1 MRVTGLEGR
10 VAVVTGAASGIG
22 QAVAR
27 RLAREGVCLAVV
39 DVYEAGLGGR
49 TAGELPRR
57 GAPTVRRRPDRS
69 PWRSWISPSGC
80 WAKSATSASSS
91 TSLAA
96 RSPRATRTS
105 CPRLPTR
112 AFPIEEIDDVDEIR
126 ILATNL
132 TTAFLVC
139 RAFVP
144 ALKARRSGRIVN
156 FTSIAARRGSDRVGV
171 HYAAA
176 KGGVIGL
183 TKTLALELGPH
194 GITVN
199 AIAPG
204 FINTER
210 RRAAAWG
217 RQVGRDSTRRCST
230 PSRWGRLGRPDDIA
244 GIRALL
250 CSDPGW
256 LRLRRHDRRERRP
269 LLRSLARLEWGRRGN
284 SAPHQLDGSMSRM
297 IHRPI

>member
-1 MRVTGLEGR
+1 MQLTGLAGR

-22 QAVAR
+22 QAVVR
-27 RLAREGVCLAVV
+27 RLAAERVRLAVV
-39 DVYEAGLGGR
+39 DIYESGLDR
-49 TAGELPRR
+49 LCGEL
-57 GAPTVRRRPDRS
+57 GEAAAPEPFVADLTDPLEVADVAKRVLGEVGNASFLVNVAGGPVA
-69 PWRSWISPSGC
+69 PSHENP
-80 WAKSATSASSS
+80 
-91 TSLAA
+91 L
-96 RSPRATRTS
+96 
-105 CPRLPTR
+105 PRLPGR
-112 AFPIEEIDDVDEIR
+112 AFPIEEIDDVDWTR

-144 ALKARRSGRIVN
+144 ALKAQRFGRIVN

-210 RRAAAWG
+210 MEAAAWG
-217 RQVGRDSTRRCST
+217 RRT
-230 PSRWGRLGRPDDIA
+230 PEQHQALLAAIPLGRLGRPDDVA
-244 GIRALL
+244 GIVALL
-250 CSDPGW
+250 CSDQGGYVSGATIDVNGGLYFGP
-256 LRLRRHDRRERRP
+256 
-269 LLRSLARLEWGRRGN
+269 
-284 SAPHQLDGSMSRM
+284 
-297 IHRPI
+297 

>member
-1 MRVTGLEGR
+1 MHLSGLAGR

-22 QAVAR
+22 QAVVR
-27 RLAREGVCLAVV
+27 RLAQERVRLAVV
-39 DVYEAGLGGR
+39 DVYEAGLQQLCREFGETAPAPFVADLTDPHEVMDLAKRVLGEVGDVSFLVNVAGG
-49 TAGELPRR
+49 PV
-57 GAPTVRRRPDRS
+57 APNHEDQ
-69 PWRSWISPSGC
+69 
-80 WAKSATSASSS
+80 
-91 TSLAA
+91 L
-96 RSPRATRTS
+96 
-105 CPRLPTR
+105 PRLPTR
-112 AFPIEEIDDVDEIR
+112 AFPIEEIDDVDWAR
-126 ILATNL
+126 MLATNL

-144 ALKARRSGRIVN
+144 SLKARRSGRIVN

-210 RRAAAWG
+210 IEAAAWG
-217 RQVGRDSTRRCST
+217 RQAPGQHRALLDAI
-230 PSRWGRLGRPDDIA
+230 PLGRLGRPDDIA
-244 GIRALL
+244 GIVALL
-250 CSDPGW
+250 CSDQGGYVSGATIDVNGGLYLGP
-256 LRLRRHDRRERRP
+256 
-269 LLRSLARLEWGRRGN
+269 
-284 SAPHQLDGSMSRM
+284 
-297 IHRPI
+297 